1 MLLSTITMSSNRDF
15 ARKRSWDKYSEATQE
30 IIQMMIDTT
39 QMDDDQFSA
48 YREALKTFYTSWY
61 IFKEVRPVTAHILE
75 ELFGEERAKEHFV
88 EVSKFFTEEKAVS
101 MIKYVKT
108 VPKIEYNDDFER
120 RINLLANEISEE
132 E

>member
-1 MLLSTITMSSNRDF
+1 MGSNRDF

-48 YREALKTFYTSWY
+48 YKEALRTFYTSWY

-75 ELFGEERAKEHFV
+75 ELFGEERAKEHFS
-88 EVSKFFTEEKAVS
+88 EISQFFTEEKAVS
-101 MIKYVKT
+101 MVKYVKT
-108 VPKIEYNDDFER
+108 VPKIEYNDDFLR
-120 RINLLANEISEE
+120 RINLLANEIGEE